1 MWTLVCLT
9 CAKART
15 HLPIKI
21 GTIIPGKLEGFG
33 IFSVKRWVGNWNLE
47 FGIIKLISMFTEL
60 YAW

>member
-33 IFSVKRWVGNWNLE
+33 IFSVKDGLEIGIWNLE
-47 FGIIKLISMFTEL
+47 L
-60 YAW
+60 